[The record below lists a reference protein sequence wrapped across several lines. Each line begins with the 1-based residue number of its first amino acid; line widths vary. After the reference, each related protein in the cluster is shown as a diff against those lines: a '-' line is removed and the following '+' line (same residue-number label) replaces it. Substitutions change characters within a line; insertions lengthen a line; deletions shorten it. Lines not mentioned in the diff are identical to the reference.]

1 MENDKERLAV
11 FRAKHAGKRFI
22 AISGGSDTET
32 EPAIHDFLDAFFAE
46 LPEDRVVLIT
56 GGTRGGVPEYA
67 TIAGKVRA
75 LPVIGIVPERA
86 IGTDKIIPVLDLV
99 IGVEPRYG
107 VSEWGDESELF
118 VKLADAIVFLG
129 GNWGAALEFTRAMKI
144 NAGRVRHHEQP
155 IYLIPIF
162 SFAGIPRALWPQA
175 HGSVELM
182 QACFPDAPISSPDA
196 AAAFLREKWW
206 P

>member
-11 FRAKHAGKRFI
+11 FRTQHAGKRFI

-56 GGTRGGVPEYA
+56 GGTRGGIPEYA
-67 TIAGKVRA
+67 TIAGKTQQ

-86 IGTDKIIPVLDLV
+86 VGTDKILPMLDLV

-107 VSEWGDESELF
+107 ASEWGDESELF
-118 VKLADAIVFLG
+118 VKLADAIIFLG

-144 NAGRVRHHEQP
+144 NTVRVRHGEQP
-155 IYLIPIF
+155 IYLIPIL
-162 SFAGIPRALWPQA
+162 SIAGIPQALWTHA
-175 HGSVELM
+175 HRSVELM
-182 QACFPDAPISSPDA
+182 SACFPDAPTSSPQVV
-196 AAAFLREKWW
+196 AAFLREKWW

>member
-1 MENDKERLAV
+1 MENDTERLAV
-11 FRAKHAGKRFI
+11 FRAQHAGKRFI
-22 AISGGSDTET
+22 AISGDSDTQT
-32 EPAIHDFLDAFFAE
+32 EKAVRDFLDAFLDA
-46 LPEDRVVLIT
+46 LPHDQVVLIT

-67 TIAGKVRA
+67 TIAGKTRQ
-75 LPVIGIVPERA
+75 LPVIGTVPERA
-86 IGTDKIIPVLDLV
+86 IGTDKILPTLDLV
-99 IGVEPRYG
+99 VGVEPRYG

-129 GNWGAALEFTRAMKI
+129 GNWGTALEFTRAMKI
-144 NAGRVRHHEQP
+144 NTGRVRHGKQP

-162 SFAGIPRALWPQA
+162 SFVGIPRALWAQA
-175 HGSVELM
+175 HTSVELM
-182 QACFPDAPISSPDA
+182 QACFPDAPISSPQV